1 MGDTMSTKNA
11 NPADAFHG
19 GFVRRTVKSSSFSI
33 VIILLV
39 MCAAMAVA
47 SPAFLQISNVL
58 SVARSFASI
67 AIAGIGV
74 SMIIITGGID
84 LSIGSVFGL
93 AGVISAFGVTLFNM
107 PTILGILLGVL
118 AAAFMGYL
126 NGLMVV
132 FLRLPPFIATLGTMS
147 IGRGLCYIL
156 TQGYPVTGLPDSYLF
171 LGQGYIASIP
181 VPVWFMIIVAAIFA
195 VFMNKTT
202 TGRRIFALGGNEE
215 ATRISGINTK
225 RLKIL
230 VFTLGSA
237 LGGFA
242 GIITASKLGVGQPT
256 AGNGFE
262 MDAIAAVVIGGASLS
277 GGEGTVLGT
286 VIGAAIMGVLR
297 NALVL
302 LAVNAYWQTFI
313 IGFVIIFAVTADQY
327 RKNRKK

>member
-1 MGDTMSTKNA
+1 MSAKSNSSEA
-11 NPADAFHG
+11 VFRGN
-19 GFVRRTVKSSSFSI
+19 RIIKSSSFSI
-33 VIILLV
+33 AVILLV
-39 MCAAMAVA
+39 MCAVMAAA
-47 SPAFLQISNVL
+47 SPAFLQVSNIL

-84 LSIGSVFGL
+84 LSVGSVFGL
-93 AGVISAFGVTLFNM
+93 AGVISAFGVTLFGL
-107 PTILGILLGVL
+107 PTIVAILLGL
-118 AAAFMGYL
+118 AASAFVGAM

-132 FLRLPPFIATLGTMS
+132 YLNLPPFIATLGTMS
-147 IGRGLCYIL
+147 ISRGLCYIL
-156 TQGYPVTGLPDSYLF
+156 TQGYPVTGLNEQFLF

-181 VPVWFMIIVAAIFA
+181 VPVWFMIVVAVISA
-195 VFMNKTT
+195 VFLNKTT

-225 RLKIL
+225 RLKVL
-230 VFTLGSA
+230 VYTLGSV

-313 IGFVIIFAVTADQY
+313 IGFVIIFAVSADQY
-327 RKNRKK
+327 RKHRKK